1 MGISLFGQTMN
12 LSIKE
17 DIEYLMWGGW
27 PYPQMR
33 LNVKQ
38 WEQLGKSS
46 VETAVLSPSILF
58 CDSEE
63 RRSES
68 ENKVSV
74 FEIAQRY

>member
-1 MGISLFGQTMN
+1 
-12 LSIKE
+12 
-17 DIEYLMWGGW
+17 
-27 PYPQMR
+27 MR

-68 ENKVSV
+68 ENKESV
-74 FEIAQRY
+74 YEIAQRY